1 MLAKSIPPPKFVPAR
16 SGVTVD
22 LDAHLKVVPAKAACK
37 GMFFADLFKMVE
49 SKATPEEIAT
59 RAGIPHRRYVSFVDY
74 PYGDLLKLTVEV
86 AKIAHPKLSTGDAI
100 RLIGRRCYFTL
111 LGSQVGRVLLMSLG
125 MDAEKVFLVAP
136 KACRIVL
143 NFGKF
148 WAERVGE
155 RHVRFGCDNYPSF
168 LESYH
173 VGAIEGCLEHFGNR
187 GEVHIALTNLG
198 SAAFDITWEAKSS

>member
-1 MLAKSIPPPKFVPAR
+1 VLAKSIPPPNFVPAR

-22 LDAHLKVVPAKAACK
+22 LDAHLKIVPAKAACK

-49 SKATPEEIAT
+49 GKATPEEIAT
-59 RAGIPHRRYVSFVDY
+59 RAGVQHRRYVSFVDY
-74 PYGDLLKLTVEV
+74 PYTDLLKLTVEV
-86 AKIAHPKLSTGDAI
+86 AKIAHPKLPTGDAI

-125 MDAEKVFLVAP
+125 MDAEKVFLAAP

-143 NFGKF
+143 NFGRF
-148 WAERVGE
+148 SAERVGE
-155 RHVRFGCDNYPSF
+155 RHVRFVCEGYPSF

-173 VGAIEGCLEHFGNR
+173 VGAIEGCLEHFGDR
-187 GEVHIALTNLG
+187 GEVRIALKDLG
-198 SAAFDITWEAKSS
+198 TATFDITWEPKVS